1 MIDPPPPPVV
11 NHPPPVIDLTAEE
24 SPDEF
29 ESVVEENTY
38 SPPSTPGTPEPG
50 NKYWAPY
57 VKNLREDHPDPEALS
72 AALTRYL
79 NNHLGRIRAEQRQS
93 SWYSTQIGPPSLI
106 NRPSSTRRPVL
117 CCLGS
122 LRVLV
127 QQRL

>member
-1 MIDPPPPPVV
+1 MQASLVNPPPPF
-11 NHPPPVIDLTAEE
+11 IDLTAEE

-79 NNHLGRIRAEQRQS
+79 NNHLGRIRAEQRHRQS
-93 SWYSTQIGPPSLI
+93 SWYPDWAAFIDQPPEQY
-106 NRPSSTRRPVL
+106 PPPGFVL
-117 CCLGS
+117 PGQS
-122 LRVLV
+122 
-127 QQRL
+127 